1 MCRSNENQPLMSL
14 SVLEQA
20 PKHAVLY
27 LPHGAIEE
35 TFSPEMKEGIEAYI
49 TNHGRSWYIQCN
61 SDPKADK
68 RYPILIHS
76 VWLAKS
82 FACATYMSPGH
93 KSRTGRHA
101 VLSGLPDQ
109 DRMMWTVDDGIH
121 HMKAPLDTGYD
132 KDGRLIS
139 QDESQCF
146 ALSAYQICP
155 ESLMER
161 SGALLSPGARRRSN
175 VTF

>member
-1 MCRSNENQPLMSL
+1 MSL
-14 SVLEQA
+14 SVLEQE

-35 TFSPEMKEGIEAYI
+35 FFSPEMKEAIHAYI

-61 SDPKADK
+61 SDPRADK
-68 RYPILIHS
+68 RFPILVHS

-82 FACATYMSPGH
+82 FACATYMRPSH
-93 KSRTGRHA
+93 KSKTGRHA
-101 VLSGLPDQ
+101 ELSRLSNSDH
-109 DRMMWTVDDGIH
+109 MLWTVDDGIY
-121 HMKAPLDTGYD
+121 HMTAPLDTGYD
-132 KDGRLIS
+132 KDGRLKA